1 MMYTFYI
8 QSEAIAVY
16 EGLELI
22 LYYKTCIVGT
32 ATGPIGVVI
41 DLF

>member
-1 MMYTFYI
+1 MQDDVHIYR

-22 LYYKTCIVGT
+22 LYYKTCIVG
-32 ATGPIGVVI
+32 I
-41 DLF
+41 

>member
-1 MMYTFYI
+1 MQDAEDGVHDIYR

-22 LYYKTCIVGT
+22 M
-32 ATGPIGVVI
+32 
-41 DLF
+41 